1 MTEPDDAADG
11 SALPPGGG
19 SELRIIGVRGIPEV
33 RAGDNLAAL
42 IADAARAQGTP
53 LAGGDVLVVTQRVVS
68 KAEGRV
74 VPLAGFAPSAFA
86 RDWAERWG
94 LDARQVEAVLQESTR
109 IVRQARGV
117 LITETRHGL
126 ICANAGVDASN
137 VGGDG
142 LVSLLP
148 LDPDAS
154 CRGLRDALHARTGV
168 ELAVVMTDTF
178 GRAWREGQTNVAIG
192 VAGLRPL
199 RPYDGEL
206 DVDGRPL
213 RVTMPCVADEL
224 AAAGGLVMEKR
235 AAIPAAIVRG
245 YPYEAGEGSARE
257 IVRPFERDLFP

>member
-1 MTEPDDAADG
+1 VTGA
-11 SALPPGGG
+11 PGAGA
-19 SELRIIGVRGIPEV
+19 ELRVIGVRGIPEV
-33 RAGDNLAAL
+33 RAGDDLAAL
-42 IADAARAQGTP
+42 IAAAAEAQGTP
-53 LAGGDVLVVTQRVVS
+53 LEAGDVLVVTQRVVS

-74 VPLAGFAPSAFA
+74 VPLARFAPSPFA

-94 LDARQVEAVLQESTR
+94 QDPRQVEAVLQESAR

-117 LITETRHGL
+117 LITETRTGL

-137 VGGDG
+137 VGGEG
-142 LVSLLP
+142 LLSLLP
-148 LDPDAS
+148 LDPDGS
-154 CRGLRDALHARTGV
+154 CRRLRDALRERLGV
-168 ELAVVMTDTF
+168 ELAVVLTDTF
-178 GRAWREGQTNVAIG
+178 GRTWREGQTNVAIG

-199 RPYDGEL
+199 RPYEGEL
-206 DVDGRPL
+206 DLDGRPL

-245 YPYEAGEGSARE
+245 YPYQPGEGSARE